1 MSQTTPSQDRS
12 AVSRRSFLGAQG
24 LGLGT
29 MALACLTRAANPSK
43 LVAGQRPKEFQRST
57 ASPHFNP
64 KVKRVIYLFQSGGP
78 SQLDLFDYKPQLAER
93 FGEDVPKSVYPDER
107 KTTMT
112 SGQRSFPVAP
122 SALKFKQHGG
132 SGLWLSE
139 AHRFLPQVADELCV
153 VRSMHTEAINHDP
166 AATLFQ
172 TGSVIPGRP
181 SMGAWI
187 SYGLGSE
194 NSDLPSFVALTSN
207 GTAKQGQPLYDR
219 LWGSGFLPGRFQ
231 GVKFRG
237 QGDPILDLYN
247 PSGVDRQQRRR
258 TLDSLQRLNRT
269 QERAMNDPT
278 ISTRIAQYELA
289 FRMQM
294 SVPELIDVKRE
305 PKSIL
310 DMYGPQAT
318 QVGKYAYNC
327 LLARRLAER
336 GVRFIQLYHRGWD
349 AHGNAPAS
357 VKSQCRDTD
366 QATTALLLDLKQRG
380 MLDETLVIWGGE
392 FGRTVYCQGKLTPK
406 NYGRDHHPNCFT
418 YWLAGGGVRPGLTYG
433 KTDDYSVNVVENA
446 VHVHDL
452 QATVLHQ
459 LGIDHERLTYRH
471 QGRHYRLTDV
481 HGRIVRE
488 ILT

>member
-1 MSQTTPSQDRS
+1 
-12 AVSRRSFLGAQG
+12 
-24 LGLGT
+24 
-29 MALACLTRAANPSK
+29 
-43 LVAGQRPKEFQRST
+43 
-57 ASPHFNP
+57 
-64 KVKRVIYLFQSGGP
+64 
-78 SQLDLFDYKPQLAER
+78 
-93 FGEDVPKSVYPDER
+93 SVYPDER

-112 SGQRSFPVAP
+112 SGQQSFPVAP
-122 SALKFKQHGG
+122 SALKFKQHGS

-269 QERAMNDPT
+269 QERAMNDPA

-349 AHGNAPAS
+349 AHGNAPNS

-366 QATTALLLDLKQRG
+366 KATTALLLDLKQRG

-418 YWLAGGGVRPGLTYG
+418 YWLAGGGVRPGFTFG
-433 KTDDYSVNVVENA
+433 KTDDYSVNVVENP

-481 HGRIVRE
+481 HGRIVHE